1 MERSIRSRF
10 GSYAKSS
17 ESLNRVPRAD
27 SPRTDFHPTVGFA
40 PRRQGRLG
48 GGHRPLKQSGG
59 VAESRREPPCAAA
72 RALGSGCIV
81 VAWPLRLKG
90 QEEPGE
96 AWLRG

>member
-17 ESLNRVPRAD
+17 ESLNRVPRAY

-40 PRRQGRLG
+40 PRQQGRLG
-48 GGHRPLKQSGG
+48 GGHRPVKQSGG

-72 RALGSGCIV
+72 SALRKRVHRRRVAPAAERAGGTGRSL
-81 VAWPLRLKG
+81 A
-90 QEEPGE
+90 
-96 AWLRG
+96 